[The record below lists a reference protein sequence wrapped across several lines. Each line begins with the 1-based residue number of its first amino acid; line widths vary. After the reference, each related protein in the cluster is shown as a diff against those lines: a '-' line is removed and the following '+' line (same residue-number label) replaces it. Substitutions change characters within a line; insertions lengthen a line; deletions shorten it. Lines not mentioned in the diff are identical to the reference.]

1 MKTMLKNAV
10 KSILRSSEVR
20 IDIPM
25 STIGFEIRRSTLI
38 PMIESKVRRLLYFR
52 RMFDRIR
59 NIEGDVVECGVLYGE
74 SFLFLS
80 FLAKDE
86 AKKRKVWGFDSFDP
100 LPPGTTKDKANT
112 PRQLRE
118 LTGIE
123 ISTASVEKLLIDAGL
138 GQDFVMSQVTLV
150 KGYFRG
156 YLEKIHW
163 QEDRPASS
171 SMSICTIPANVFG

>member
-1 MKTMLKNAV
+1 MKTMLKNAA
-10 KSILRSSEVR
+10 KSILRRSEVR

-52 RMFDRIR
+52 RMFDRIT

-74 SFLFLS
+74 SFLLLS
-80 FLAKDE
+80 FLAQDE
-86 AKKRKVWGFDSFDP
+86 AKKRKVWGFNSFDQ
-100 LPPGTTKDKANT
+100 LPPGTIKDKANS

-123 ISTASVEKLLIDAGL
+123 VSTASVEKLLIDAGL
-138 GQDFVMSQVTLV
+138 GPDFVMSQATLV
-150 KGYFRG
+150 KGYFQDTLKKYTRQG
-156 YLEKIHW
+156 
-163 QEDRPASS
+163 DCPAAS
-171 SMSICTIPANVFG
+171 